1 MAEEPAQKKARVEEG
16 SSYYKEI
23 DGVKYDRELLEK
35 AEVFAKDGQVSYAEA
50 NQLWQAALDGHGV
63 TDTEKLTLEYTM
75 TTLKYTDKAKK
86 FLREQLDS
94 GKKQS
99 YYKQIDGVKY
109 DRELLE
115 EAEEFAK
122 DGRVSE
128 AEAKS
133 LWEDAQDGK
142 GVTETEARTL
152 EYTMTAF
159 KYTDKAADFMKR
171 SLDGDKKKSY
181 YKQIDGVKYDRELLE
196 LAEEFAKDGQISVA
210 EAQKL
215 WEEALDGKGVTE
227 TEARTLEYT
236 MTAFNYTDKAAKFMK
251 RSLAGDKKASY
262 YKQIDGVKYDR
273 ELLEK
278 AEQFQKDGQI
288 SHAEAKEL
296 WEDALDGKGV
306 TATEKRTLE
315 YTMKHFKYT
324 DKASDFM
331 KKALG
336 ANVSYYKVIDGVK
349 YDRELLELAN
359 SVAKDGQVSHEDA
372 QKLLEAAKDGKGITD
387 IEKETLNSS
396 IIHALA
402 HKVEGCRWWQRRRR

>member
-1 MAEEPAQKKARVEEG
+1 MVADEPAQKKARVEEG

-23 DGVKYDRELLEK
+23 DGVQYDRELLEK
-35 AEVFAKDGQVSYAEA
+35 ADVLAKDGQVSYPEA
-50 NQLWQAALDGHGV
+50 NALWQSALDGHGV

-75 TTLKYTDKAKK
+75 TTLKYTEKAKK

-115 EAEEFAK
+115 KAEEFAK
-122 DGRVSE
+122 DGRVSA

-159 KYTDKAADFMKR
+159 
-171 SLDGDKKKSY
+171 
-181 YKQIDGVKYDRELLE
+181 
-196 LAEEFAKDGQISVA
+196 
-210 EAQKL
+210 
-215 WEEALDGKGVTE
+215 
-227 TEARTLEYT
+227 
-236 MTAFNYTDKAAKFMK
+236 NYTDKAAIFLR
-251 RSLAGDKKASY
+251 RSLAGDKNASY

-273 ELLEK
+273 ELLEQ
-278 AEQFQKDGQI
+278 AEAFQKDGQI
-288 SHAEAKEL
+288 SHAEAKQL

-315 YTMKHFKYT
+315 YTLKHFKYT
-324 DKASDFM
+324 NKASDFM

-349 YDRELLELAN
+349 YDRELLELAD

-372 QKLLEAAKDGKGITD
+372 QKLLEAAKDGKGITE
-387 IEKETLNSS
+387 IEKATLK
-396 IIHALA
+396 HTMTTVKYTDKAAEFLKA
-402 HKVEGCRWWQRRRR
+402 ELEK